1 MADAPRASARVAS
14 KCVELWGCLAYSS
27 NALRS
32 TRPAETITWRSKA
45 MNPLNN
51 HRQSLILGI
60 VVSLL
65 LAFAIGGFSFNEL
78 GLARWFHIVSGG
90 FWIGLLYYFKW
101 GRPRPPRLPPA
112 ARGGRAARGV
122 RSKWALRPSFRFR
135 WEPWPT
141 RCGARACPGRGRGGV
156 IAREEAALCGRPWA
170 EETFRRLGP
179 QVRLG
184 WRASDRERIA
194 GGETLCEI
202 AGPARAVLTGE
213 RTALNFLQL
222 LSATATVTR
231 RFVEAVAG
239 TGCRILDTRKTL
251 PGLRSAQKYAVRCGG
266 GDNHRIGL
274 YDQVLIKENHIAAA
288 GSLTGAIEA
297 ARRTAPGL
305 KVEVEVESLAEL
317 EEALGAAPDIIMLD
331 DFSLADMRTAVSL
344 ARARSRAVEL
354 EASGSVSLETVREI
368 AATGVDYVSVGS
380 LTKHVRAVDLSMR
393 LDSGGG

>member
-1 MADAPRASARVAS
+1 MLELPTDLAAQVDA
-14 KCVELWGCLAYSS
+14 
-27 NALRS
+27 ALR
-32 TRPAETITWRSKA
+32 ED
-45 MNPLNN
+45 
-51 HRQSLILGI
+51 
-60 VVSLL
+60 
-65 LAFAIGGFSFNEL
+65 IG
-78 GLARWFHIVSGG
+78 SGDVTAA
-90 FWIGLLYYFKW
+90 LV
-101 GRPRPPRLPPA
+101 PA
-112 ARGGRAARGV
+112 AQRVRGA
-122 RSKWALRPSFRFR
+122 
-135 WEPWPT
+135 
-141 RCGARACPGRGRGGV
+141 V
-156 IAREEAALCGRPWA
+156 IAREEAVLCGRPWA
-170 EETFRRLGP
+170 EETFRRLDP
-179 QVRLG
+179 QVRLA
-184 WRASDRERIA
+184 WRASDGERIA
-194 GGETLCEI
+194 AREAICEI

-231 RFVEAVAG
+231 RFVDAVAG

-251 PGLRSAQKYAVRCGG
+251 PGLRGAQKYAVRCGG
-266 GDNHRIGL
+266 GDNHRFGL

-288 GSLTGAIEA
+288 GSVTGAIEA

-344 ARARSRAVEL
+344 TRARSRAVQL

-393 LDSGGG
+393 LDSGGGRESAT